1 MTDTWSADPRYT
13 DLVRRRGGELLRAA
27 AMLTGSRHDAEDALQ
42 EAYIAVSRSWPTR
55 LFGSESAAF
64 AYLRTA
70 VLRKSIDLIRKRHP
84 SDDLLERT
92 VEDRGL
98 LRFEEDQAFF
108 ARLQHLPQ
116 QQRAVLVLRYYLDL
130 DDRRIAELLDITRAT
145 VRSNAMRGL
154 DKLRAETRAVAE
166 KR

>member
-1 MTDTWSADPRYT
+1 MHWSGLAPVEDE
-13 DLVRRRGGELLRAA
+13 VAGGEQPPPVTSTEFVDVAQRGDHQHARAVLR
-27 AMLTGSRHDAEDALQ
+27 
-42 EAYIAVSRSWPTR
+42 PTR

-70 VLRKSIDLIRKRHP
+70 VLRKSIDLIRGRRP
-84 SDDLLERT
+84 SDDVLEQT
-92 VEDRGL
+92 IEDRGL

-166 KR
+166 ER